1 MQKGSKI
8 KTSTNPQKLCDQD
21 NIEVSVE
28 DPSADTKP
36 KPAIKL
42 VEDGTILDEF
52 IDNDNEKQI
61 LFNIGK

>member
-42 VEDGTILDEF
+42 VEDGTMLDEF
-52 IDNDNEKQI
+52 NNDSEKQI

>member
-8 KTSTNPQKLCDQD
+8 KKSTNPQKLCEQD

-42 VEDGTILDEF
+42 VEDGTMLDEF
-52 IDNDNEKQI
+52 NNDSEKQI